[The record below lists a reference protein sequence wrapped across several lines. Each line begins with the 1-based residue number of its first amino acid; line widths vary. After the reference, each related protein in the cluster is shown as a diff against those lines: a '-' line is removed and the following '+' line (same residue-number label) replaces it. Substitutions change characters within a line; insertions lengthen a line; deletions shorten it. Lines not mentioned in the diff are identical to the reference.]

1 MSAHIKID
9 EALDGLEHAAS
20 TSEQAL
26 AAQRMIADFLTERSI
41 TLLEFDHYCARL
53 NKVARKEAA

>member
-9 EALDGLEHAAS
+9 EALEGLEHAAS

-26 AAQRMIADFLTERSI
+26 AAQRMIADFLTDRSI
-41 TLLEFDHYCARL
+41 TLLEFDHYCARP
-53 NKVARKEAA
+53 NKVARKEEA